1 LQAVP
6 PYPKRPL
13 TPAKEGLAEGG
24 RQSTPAP
31 SGLPFEI
38 GFLAAHGYAPS
49 TLQDAAVFAEAS
61 GVPADTF
68 LLKNGLVDETIFYR
82 ALAQELGLPFT
93 LHPCLSGLCRYPE
106 SILTGLAPLE
116 EAGSFAIAPSG
127 PALSSILRHRHDFGR
142 TLVVTT
148 PTRLR
153 EAVFRIKSRTIVD
166 EGANGLCERT
176 PDLSIR
182 DGLGSGHV
190 AGLSALSFMLS
201 YGGIAAPGPTLAFLA
216 ALLSPLFLAA
226 VTLRL
231 ATGLLNNPVA
241 PSRPIGREDDAVLPI
256 YTIIAPLYREQRI
269 ATRLVTALSR
279 LDYPAAKLDIKFV
292 LEADDRETLA
302 ILAAIPMPGFIE
314 VIVAP
319 PGHPRTKPRALNI
332 AVPLARGHY
341 TVIYDAEDVPD
352 PSQLRQAVAAFRQA
366 PPEVACL
373 QARLTIDNTDDT
385 WLTRLF
391 TIEYA
396 VLFDVFNPGLAE
408 IGSPIA
414 LGGTSNHFRTDLLR
428 RIHGWD
434 AWNVTEDA
442 DLGIRLARMG
452 YRVWD
457 LPSSTLEEA
466 PATLGAWMNQRT
478 RWMKGFMQTCI
489 SHSRKPWQT
498 FAQLGPWRS
507 LGASVLTYGTVMS
520 ALGFPFFTLLF
531 VAAWDGAI
539 LQNASQRSSLLRAG
553 SGTLFVMGMAGIFLS
568 ACVALKRRRLWR
580 LLPWVPLLPIYYM
593 LVSAAAWRALWEV
606 VREPFR
612 WNKTSHGLART
623 SRSGL
628 LQKHQARAEETTS
641 LNTAAP

>member
-1 LQAVP
+1 M
-6 PYPKRPL
+6 
-13 TPAKEGLAEGG
+13 EGLAEAG
-24 RQSTPAP
+24 RQSTLGPP
-31 SGLPFEI
+31 GLPPEI
-38 GFLAAHGYAPS
+38 GFLAAHGWAPS
-49 TLQDAAVFAEAS
+49 TLRDSSVLAEAA
-61 GVPADTF
+61 GVPADIY
-68 LLKNGLVDETIFYR
+68 LLKNGIVDEASFYH
-82 ALAQELGLPFT
+82 ALARDLGLPFT
-93 LHPCLSGLCRYPE
+93 LEPRLSSQCRYPE
-106 SILTGLAPLE
+106 SILAGLAPLHQ
-116 EAGSFAIAPSG
+116 AGSFAIAPSG
-127 PALSSILRHRHDFGR
+127 PALSWLLRHRHDVGGA
-142 TLVVTT
+142 LAVTT

-153 EAVFRIKSRTIVD
+153 EAVLRVKARAIAD
-166 EGANGLCERT
+166 QGANELCEQS

-182 DGLGSGHV
+182 DGLGTGHV
-190 AGLSALSFMLS
+190 AGLSALSFVLS
-201 YGGIAAPGPTLAFLA
+201 YGGVAAPGSTLAFLA
-216 ALLSPLFLAA
+216 ALLSPLFLAS

-231 ATGLLNNPVA
+231 ATGLLSNPVA
-241 PSRPIGREDDAVLPI
+241 PSRPIGREDDSVLPV
-256 YTIIAPLYREQRI
+256 YTIITPLYREQRI

-279 LDYPAAKLDIKFV
+279 LDYPATKLDIKFV

-302 ILAAIPMPGFIE
+302 ALAAIPMPGHIE

-332 AVPLARGHY
+332 ALPLARGHY

-352 PSQLRQAVAAFRQA
+352 PSQLRQAVAAFRRA
-366 PPEVACL
+366 APEVACL
-373 QARLTIDNTDDT
+373 QARLTIDNTYDT

-396 VLFDVFNPGLAE
+396 ALFDVFNPGLAD
-408 IGSPIA
+408 IGSPIT

-428 RIHGWD
+428 RVHGWD

-466 PATLGAWMNQRT
+466 PATLGAWMSQRT

-489 SHSRKPWQT
+489 SHSRKPWLT
-498 FAQLGPWRS
+498 VAQLGPWRS
-507 LGASVLTYGTVMS
+507 MGASALTYGTVLS
-520 ALGFPFFTLLF
+520 ALGFPLFTLLF
-531 VAAWDGAI
+531 VSAWDGAV
-539 LQNASQRSSLLRAG
+539 LQDVSQRSALLRAG
-553 SGTLFVMGMAGIFLS
+553 SGTLFVMGMAAIFLP
-568 ACVALKRRRLWR
+568 ACIALGRRRLWG
-580 LLPWVPLLPIYYM
+580 LLPWVPLLPIYYI
-593 LVSAAAWRALWEV
+593 LVSAAAWRALWEI

-628 LQKHQARAEETTS
+628 IQKHQARAEERTS